1 VTFLAQFMGICQLC
15 ALFREHAVAI
25 KVKDSEDCNA
35 VPSNATFVV
44 VCMGCGWYN
53 LRHYV

>member
-1 VTFLAQFMGICQLC
+1 MGICQLC